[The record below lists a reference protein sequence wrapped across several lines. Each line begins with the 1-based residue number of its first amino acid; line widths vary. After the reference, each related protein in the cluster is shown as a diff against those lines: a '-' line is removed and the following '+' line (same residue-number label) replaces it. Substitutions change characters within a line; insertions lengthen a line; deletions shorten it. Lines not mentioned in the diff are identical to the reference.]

1 MVSEMAMEDVEA
13 FRSNGIEVPPREVV
27 RLNALGLRVE
37 NAAHAPYLHSIP
49 RAAELCG
56 VLFREPTIG
65 AEMWLARAMSV
76 CAMDLDTLR
85 MLRALETA
93 TPLDELPEPECGEA
107 MRGALEALK
116 KRLAGATVRQ
126 LDDVISWVVRG
137 ADHRAEEFA
146 SADACDQAGAETDD
160 DGDFDF
166 VPLAAGVLYNG
177 VLLHLGTPGELR
189 RMRTGELMDLTL
201 QAQFMKFGQQTM
213 KTRHAEALGNY
224 LVARDAVRDAAK
236 AKKEAG
242 GNG

>member
-13 FRSNGIEVPPREVV
+13 LRADGIEVPPREVV

-93 TPLDELPEPECGEA
+93 TPLGELPEPECGEA
-107 MRGALEALK
+107 MRDALEALK

-146 SADACDQAGAETDD
+146 PARPGKDDMTDE
-160 DGDFDF
+160 DGDYDF

-177 VLLHLGTPGELR
+177 ILLRLGTPGELR
-189 RMRTGELMDLTL
+189 KMRPGELMDLTL
-201 QAQFMKFGQQTM
+201 QAQFMKFGQQAM

>member
-13 FRSNGIEVPPREVV
+13 FRADGIEVPPREVV

-107 MRGALEALK
+107 MRSALEALK
-116 KRLAGATVRQ
+116 KRLADATVRQ
-126 LDDVISWVVRG
+126 LDDVVSWVVRG

-146 SADACDQAGAETDD
+146 PARPGRDGETDD
-160 DGDFDF
+160 DGDYDF